1 MVLLKVKKID
11 YNYLLDINKL
21 NSVFETIK
29 HNSRHKEKILKFEI
43 FYTSNIVNVINILE
57 SKNYIHSKYNIFMIS
72 KPKHRIIMSESM
84 TDKIVNHLISK
95 YVLFPLLEK
104 KLIDSNIATRTN
116 MGTKLGINKLKQY
129 VNTLKINYNKFY
141 VLKCDITKFF
151 YSIDHKILLK
161 KLQKIINDEELYN
174 IIKNIIFNTNCEY
187 INKKILE
194 LKDKGKEKILKSN
207 MTFNEKKSKIK
218 EIEKIPLYQMGK
230 GLPIGNMSSQ
240 ILAIFYL
247 NDLDHFIK
255 EKLKIKYYI
264 RYMDD
269 FVLLHPDKN
278 YLKKCLLEITQ
289 KLDELK
295 LTLNSKTQII
305 EIHNGINFLGYRFV
319 LKKNKLYI
327 LMNSKVKKRI
337 LKKIKKKSQIEIS
350 KILKKDYNGYLKLG
364 FNKGFIYNKLNRKI

>member
-1 MVLLKVKKID
+1 MKKID

-174 IIKNIIFNTNCEY
+174 IIKAIICSTNCDY

-194 LKDKGKEKILKSN
+194 LKDIGKEKILKSN

-269 FVLLHPDKN
+269 FVLLHPDKD

-337 LKKIKKKSQIEIS
+337 LKKIKNKSQIEIS

>member
-1 MVLLKVKKID
+1 MVLLKMKKID
-11 YNYLLDINKL
+11 YNYLLDINNL

-72 KPKHRIIMSESM
+72 KPKYRIIMSESM

-116 MGTKLGINKLKQY
+116 MGTNLGINKLKQY

-174 IIKNIIFNTNCEY
+174 IIKAIICSTNCDY

-194 LKDKGKEKILKSN
+194 LKDIGKEKILKSN

-269 FVLLHPDKN
+269 FVLLHPDKD

-337 LKKIKKKSQIEIS
+337 LKKIKNKSQIEIS

>member
-1 MVLLKVKKID
+1 MVLLKMKKID
-11 YNYLLDINKL
+11 YNYLLDINNL

-174 IIKNIIFNTNCEY
+174 IIKAIICSTNCDY

-194 LKDKGKEKILKSN
+194 LKDIGKEKILKSN

-269 FVLLHPDKN
+269 FVLLHPDKD

-295 LTLNSKTQII
+295 LALNSKTQII

-337 LKKIKKKSQIEIS
+337 LKKIKNKSQIEIS

>member
-1 MVLLKVKKID
+1 MVLLKMKKID
-11 YNYLLDINKL
+11 YNYLLDINNL

-72 KPKHRIIMSESM
+72 KPKYRIIMSESM

-116 MGTKLGINKLKQY
+116 MGTNLGINKLKQY

-174 IIKNIIFNTNCEY
+174 IIKAIICSTNCDY

-194 LKDKGKEKILKSN
+194 LKDIGKEKIMKSN

-269 FVLLHPDKN
+269 FVLLHPDKD

-337 LKKIKKKSQIEIS
+337 LKKIKNKSQIEIS

>member
-1 MVLLKVKKID
+1 MVLLKMKKID
-11 YNYLLDINKL
+11 YNYLLDINNL

-72 KPKHRIIMSESM
+72 KPKYRIIMSESM

-116 MGTKLGINKLKQY
+116 MGTNLGINKLKQY

-174 IIKNIIFNTNCEY
+174 IIKAIICSTNCDY

-194 LKDKGKEKILKSN
+194 LKDIGKEKILKSN

-269 FVLLHPDKN
+269 FVLLHPDKD

-305 EIHNGINFLGYRFV
+305 EIHNGIKFLGYRFV

-337 LKKIKKKSQIEIS
+337 LKKIKNKSQIEIS

>member
-1 MVLLKVKKID
+1 MVLLKMKKID
-11 YNYLLDINKL
+11 YNYLLDINNL

-72 KPKHRIIMSESM
+72 KPKYRIIMSESM

-116 MGTKLGINKLKQY
+116 MGTNLGINKLKQY

-174 IIKNIIFNTNCEY
+174 IIKAIICSTNCDY

-194 LKDKGKEKILKSN
+194 LKDIGKEKILKSN

-247 NDLDHFIK
+247 NDMDHFIK

-269 FVLLHPDKN
+269 FVLLHPDKD

-337 LKKIKKKSQIEIS
+337 LKKIKNKSQIEIS